1 MIFQK
6 GKLKLITKWYFPNK
20 LTDFLIKGLPLM
32 KHTTCFFFLSFFLV
46 CSFNVSA
53 QQDSA
58 VNIGKKVITLREVVV
73 RNHLNV
79 AGFIE
84 RVKNDTTFYKAFKNL
99 KILGYTA
106 LNDIR
111 MRDKNEKQIASLQ
124 SRTKQLVKNGCRTTE
139 VLSEQVTGDIYDEQ
153 KNWNYYT
160 GELYA
165 GLLFAKGTVCG
176 ETNIVKGADLSIKN
190 KKGIEKHKEQLKM
203 LFFNPG
209 KDIPGIPFIG
219 NKIAI
224 FDDAVSPLYD
234 FVIDMADYQGQLCYV
249 FSIKARANLTAGEKN
264 DIVINEM
271 VTWFNSATNEI
282 VARTYDLSYD
292 AAIYDF
298 NVQMEVQMDKFGDL
312 LVPKLIR
319 YTGNWHTVFKK
330 RERGLFTATLFD
342 FNK

>member
-1 MIFQK
+1 MKIFIYLQS
-6 GKLKLITKWYFPNK
+6 LCFLLITSF
-20 LTDFLIKGLPLM
+20 TLM
-32 KHTTCFFFLSFFLV
+32 
-46 CSFNVSA
+46 A
-53 QQDSA
+53 QQDSS
-58 VNIGKKVITLREVVV
+58 VNVGKKTITLKEIVI
-73 RNHLNV
+73 RNGLNV
-79 AGFIE
+79 GGFIE

-111 MRDKNEKQIASLQ
+111 MRDKQGNETASLQ
-124 SRTKQLVKNGCRTTE
+124 SKTVQLVKNGCRTTQTLE
-139 VLSEQVTGDIYDEQ
+139 EKITGDIYDND

-165 GLLFAKGTVCG
+165 GLLFARGTVCG
-176 ETNIVKGADLSIKN
+176 ETNIVKGYDFSLKD
-190 KKGIEKHKEQLKM
+190 KKGIEKNKEQLKM

-209 KDIPGIPFIG
+209 KKIPGIPFIG

-234 FVIDMADYQGQLCYV
+234 FIIDMADYQGQLCYV
-249 FSIKARANLTAGEKN
+249 FTIKARADLSGSQKN

-271 VTWFNSATNEI
+271 VTWFNSKSLEI
-282 VARTYDLSYD
+282 VARNYDLSYD

-298 NVQMEVQMDKFGDL
+298 NVQMEVQMEKFEDL

-319 YTGNWHTVFKK
+319 YNGNWHALFKK
-330 RERGLFTATLFD
+330 RERGVFTATLFG
-342 FNK
+342 FNKGL

>member
-1 MIFQK
+1 
-6 GKLKLITKWYFPNK
+6 
-20 LTDFLIKGLPLM
+20 M
-32 KHTTCFFFLSFFLV
+32 KHIIGCLFFMALSVSDRL
-46 CSFNVSA
+46 SA
-53 QQDSA
+53 QQDSSL
-58 VNIGKKVITLREVVV
+58 NLGKKVITLKEVVI
-73 RNHLNV
+73 RNKLNV

-111 MRDKNEKQIASLQ
+111 MRDKNEKQIAGLQ
-124 SRTKQLVKNGCRTTE
+124 SKTIQVVKDGCRHTE
-139 VLSEQVTGDIYDEQ
+139 IVDEKITGDIYDENR
-153 KNWNYYT
+153 KWNYYT

-165 GLLFAKGTVCG
+165 GLLFATGTVCG
-176 ETNIVKGADLSIKN
+176 ENNIVKGYDLSIKN
-190 KKGIEKHKEQLKM
+190 KKGINKHKEQLKM

-209 KDIPGIPFIG
+209 KSIPGIPFIG

-234 FVIDMADYQGQLCYV
+234 FIIDMADYQGQLCYV
-249 FSIKARANLTAGEKN
+249 FTIKARNNLKSGEKN

-271 VTWFNSATNEI
+271 VTWFNSSTNDI

-292 AAIYDF
+292 AAVYDL
-298 NVQMEVQMDKFGDL
+298 NVQMEVQMEKYKTF
-312 LVPKLIR
+312 LVPRLIR
-319 YTGNWHTVFKK
+319 YTGNWHVLFNK
-330 RERGLFTATLFD
+330 RERGVFTATLFD

>member
-1 MIFQK
+1 MD
-6 GKLKLITKWYFPNK
+6 Y
-20 LTDFLIKGLPLM
+20 PLM
-32 KHTTCFFFLSFFLV
+32 KHIAGYLFFLSFFA
-46 CSFNVSA
+46 SFGLSA
-53 QQDSA
+53 QQDSSF
-58 VNIGKKVITLREVVV
+58 NIGKKVITLKEVVV
-73 RNHLNV
+73 RNKLNV

-111 MRDKNEKQIASLQ
+111 MRDKNEKQIASLE
-124 SRTKQLVKNGCRTTE
+124 SKTMQLVKNGCRRTE
-139 VLSEQVTGDIYDEQ
+139 IVNEHTTGDIYDEDR
-153 KNWNYYT
+153 KWNYYT

-165 GLLFAKGTVCG
+165 GLLFATGTVCG
-176 ETNIVKGADLSIKN
+176 ENNIVKGYDLSIKN
-190 KKGIEKHKEQLKM
+190 KKGIDKHKEQLKM

-209 KDIPGIPFIG
+209 KSIPGIPFIG

-234 FVIDMADYQGQLCYV
+234 FIIDMADYQGQLCYV
-249 FSIKARANLTAGEKN
+249 FTIKARDNLTSSEKN

-271 VTWFNSATNEI
+271 VTWFNSSTNEI

-292 AAIYDF
+292 AAVYDF
-298 NVQMEVQMDKFGDL
+298 NVQMEVQMDKFNDF

-319 YTGNWHTVFKK
+319 YTGNWHAVFNK
-330 RERGLFTATLFD
+330 RERGVFTATLFD